1 MMTPEIWIATA
12 AVLLALA
19 VVAGGLAIFAVRGPW
34 NAVAMGARVAAL
46 AFLIAALVTSAMA
59 QGKWM
64 AVDPRQAMLGLIAAM
79 LAVHLV
85 LAWRLGT
92 GSAGPAVDIVALTL
106 SLVIVAAVG
115 GGAPGLA
122 CVRHSPL
129 LQAHWVLF
137 SLGGGSVL
145 VACAAGLML
154 ALRKLLVWR
163 GWHLGLPPQVL
174 LYGLLAQAT
183 ILALVV
189 LGSALVISAWWAWQT
204 PGLLGNGNPR
214 QVWMAVAWL
223 IAATSLLAWQLD
235 GRRGRWA
242 AGLALAA
249 AAAVLVGVL
258 FPVDLSF
265 AGI

>member
-1 MMTPEIWIATA
+1 MTPDIWIIMA
-12 AVLLALA
+12 AVFLALA
-19 VVAGGLAIFAVRGPW
+19 AVAAGLAMFAVRGPW
-34 NAVAMGARVAAL
+34 SVVAIGARVAAL
-46 AFLIAALVTSAMA
+46 ALLIVALVASAMA

-64 AVDPRQAMLGLIAAM
+64 AVDPQQAMLGLIATM

-92 GSAGPAVDIVALTL
+92 GSAGPVVDIVALG
-106 SLVIVAAVG
+106 LVIVVTVE

-154 ALRKLLVWR
+154 ALRRLLVWR
-163 GWHLGLPPQVL
+163 DWHLRVPPQAL
-174 LYGLLAQAT
+174 LHDLLAQAT
-183 ILALVV
+183 LLALVV
-189 LGSALVISAWWAWQT
+189 LGSGLVISAWWAWQT
-204 PGLLGNGNPR
+204 PSLLGNGNPR

-223 IAATSLLAWQLD
+223 ITATSLLAWQLD

-249 AAAVLVGVL
+249 AAAVLVGML

-265 AGI
+265 VGI

>member
-1 MMTPEIWIATA
+1 MTPEIWLVTA
-12 AVLLALA
+12 ALFLALA
-19 VVAGGLAIFAVRGPW
+19 AVAGGLAMFAVRGPW
-34 NAVAMGARVAAL
+34 GVVAIGARVAAL
-46 AFLIAALVTSAMA
+46 VCLIVALVASAIA

-64 AVDPRQAMLGLIAAM
+64 AVDPRQAMLGLIVAM

-92 GSAGPAVDIVALTL
+92 GSAGPAVDIVALAL
-106 SLVIVAAVG
+106 SLLVVVAVG

-163 GWHLGLPPQVL
+163 DWHLTVPPQVL

-183 ILALVV
+183 ILALVA
-189 LGSALVISAWWAWQT
+189 LGSGLVLSAWWAWQT

-223 IAATSLLAWQLD
+223 ITATSLLAWKLD
-235 GRRGRWA
+235 GRRGPWA

-258 FPVDLSF
+258 FPMDLSLV
-265 AGI
+265 GI